1 MNRILGLDY
10 GSKRIG
16 LSISDPLKIFA
27 SPYKVIINDNIKDV
41 IIKIN
46 QIVDKKNIEKIIIG
60 YPLNL
65 KSEQTAQTIEVES
78 FINLLNQKIEI
89 PIKKI
94 DERFT
99 SKISI
104 TNLNYLNIKSGYKKE
119 QIDMQSATIIL
130 QDYLDIKKKNDTKI

>member
-1 MNRILGLDY
+1 MNRLLGLDY

-27 SPYKVIINDNIKDV
+27 SPYKVIINNNIKNV

-46 QIVDKKNIEKIIIG
+46 QIIDKKNIEEIIIG

-65 KSEQTAQTIEVES
+65 KSEKTPQTLEVEK
-78 FINLLNQKIEI
+78 FINVLYKKIEI
-89 PIKKI
+89 PIKKM

-104 TNLNYLNIKSGYKKE
+104 TNLNYLNVKSGSSKE

-130 QDYLDIKKKNDTKI
+130 QDYLDMKKKNETKI